1 LKVIVQ
7 HSLSIVLF
15 AILTSC
21 SFGEKKNAVQVTDQ
35 PEARA
40 SFVNYKIESID
51 ENIGPCGDE
60 DDLEKCLTFSVEY
73 PVIEKGVP
81 QTILQKLNDN
91 IISDIIGSYMDTEER
106 MNFDQIKIGLKS
118 DFESLLKDYPESIN
132 NWNLEIISDILH
144 QDSLFISLATTINSY
159 TGGAHAN
166 YVQSYRSYDLRTGET
181 IQLEDLFIE
190 GFEEELNEYA
200 EIEFRMNKQIPP
212 SKSLRDE
219 GFSFENDR
227 FTLNQNFAIINRSMV
242 FYFNPYEIAPYAM
255 GPTELE
261 MKLTDFVK
269 WIKDGS
275 VIESFKD

>member
-1 LKVIVQ
+1 MRIKAQYYLLVVVI
-7 HSLSIVLF
+7 
-15 AILTSC
+15 AMLTAC
-21 SFGEKKNAVQVTDQ
+21 SFGEKRDAIEDIVQ
-35 PEARA
+35 PEAITT
-40 SFVNYKIESID
+40 FVNYKIESIN
-51 ENIGPCGDE
+51 ENIGPCGE
-60 DDLEKCLTFSVEY
+60 NDDLEKCLTYSVEY
-73 PVIEKGVP
+73 PVIEKGVR
-81 QTILQKLNDN
+81 QSVMKKLNDN

-144 QDSLFISLATTINSY
+144 QDSLFISVATTINSY

-200 EIEFRMNKQIPP
+200 EIEFRMDKQIPP

-242 FYFNPYEIAPYAM
+242 FYFNPYEIAPYVT

-261 MKLTDFVK
+261 LKLTDFVK